1 MKQVLC
7 EIGGNTY
14 GIDIERVQGIEKKLD
29 IVPVPNASNL
39 IEGIANLRGAVIP
52 VFSLYG
58 KFHVEPKPLS
68 EETKYI
74 VVKVDDLLMSFR
86 VDMVS
91 EIVEVSEKDFLP
103 VPTIVSNEDTKC
115 MQSVINVNKNLVL
128 VIDVESILND
138 VEKGKVSKMVAEFSK

>member
-7 EIGGNTY
+7 EVGGNTY

-52 VFSLYG
+52 VVSLYG
-58 KFHVEPKPLS
+58 KFHVEPKPFS

-128 VIDVESILND
+128 VIDVESILSD
-138 VEKGKVSKMVAEFSK
+138 VEKGKVSKMVAEFSE